1 MASPYTPNVA
11 ISSASSL
18 LLTES
23 PTLASALIAPSNGLP
38 NSRLSIGLG
47 SSLAVPV
54 TPPPVVNSPTPA
66 SPVADWLN
74 GPTNSEAFVWP
85 IGNSAPSAMEQLIGP
100 APIGPQLTLDQ
111 IIGSSAPIG
120 PELTLDQIIALA
132 PNQPSPPV
140 DLATNDQ
147 TAQMIEAIT
156 GPQIPDADRA
166 STLIADTI
174 DYPPAEGTSQLSPEL
189 LAVINGMAPE
199 PIAQPSPQIQSP
211 LLAEEVVDVIPLP
224 NATLGS
230 QGTLLPPPE
239 LLNPDFQPAPM
250 PVLTEAPISSL
261 LVTTSFP
268 EADSGLAGLD
278 LAGLPIGVVPG
289 TEELALDGQ
298 LGF

>member
-23 PTLASALIAPSNGLP
+23 PTFAPALIAPSNGLP
-38 NSRLSIGLG
+38 NSRLSIVIG
-47 SSLAVPV
+47 SASTLEVPIA
-54 TPPPVVNSPTPA
+54 PPPVLNSPTPA
-66 SPVADWLN
+66 SPIADWLN

-85 IGNSAPSAMEQLIGP
+85 IGNSALSPMEQLIGS
-100 APIGPQLTLDQ
+100 APIGPQLTMDE

-120 PELTLDQIIALA
+120 PQLTMDEIVSLTAT
-132 PNQPSPPV
+132 QPSLPL
-140 DLATNDQ
+140 DLAANDQ

-166 STLIADTI
+166 LIADTI
-174 DYPPAEGTSQLSPEL
+174 DYPSAEGTSQLSPEL

-199 PIAQPSPQIQSP
+199 PIAQPSPPIQP
-211 LLAEEVVDVIPLP
+211 LLPAEEAVYIIPLP

-239 LLNPDFQPAPM
+239 LLKPDFQPAPM
-250 PVLTEAPISSL
+250 PVLTELPISSL

-268 EADSGLAGLD
+268 EPDSELTDLD

-289 TEELALDGQ
+289 AEALALDGQ